1 MYDVIV
7 LGATFAAAGL
17 LQVYN
22 DRCLVIERRP
32 QAGYEFFNALN
43 FGKGYEKKLQTKDAL
58 TLKQKFVE
66 KNAFHEDRVCL
77 FDCASSFYELLK
89 GKNVML
95 NMEIINVTP
104 TADGFSVTAHG
115 VSGYRTYSAKRIID
129 TRVRRDMIAAKTLNL
144 LISGENC
151 DTDDLAK
158 GLKTENWGYE
168 TDILIKCPVD
178 VNANYIE
185 ARRAVADTIKQLPE
199 KYKAAMVADMFDCRL
214 KGTYHE
220 EKDGITYIPSCAYEN
235 PLLAFDAGIIY
246 AKGGKA

>member
-17 LQVYN
+17 LQAYN
-22 DRCLVIERRP
+22 GRCMVIERRP

-43 FGKGYEKKLQTKDAL
+43 FGTGYEKRLQTKEAL
-58 TLKQKFVE
+58 ALRQKFVE
-66 KNAFHEDRVCL
+66 KKAFQGDRVCL

-95 NMEIINVTP
+95 NMETVNVTP

-115 VSGYRTYSAKRIID
+115 VSGYRTYSAKKIID
-129 TRVRRDMIAAKTLNL
+129 TRVRRDMIAEKTLNL

-151 DTDDLAK
+151 DPTDLPK
-158 GLKTENWGYE
+158 TLKTEKWGYE

-185 ARRAVADTIKQLPE
+185 ARRAVADEIKQLPK

-214 KGTYHE
+214 KGTYPE

-235 PLLAFDAGIIY
+235 PLLAFDAGVIY